1 MARSKTKNKI
11 RRHRRKV
18 KNKRRRQRKKQAAQE
33 GREG

>member
-18 KNKRRRQRKKQAAQE
+18 KNKRRRQRRKREA
-33 GREG
+33 REGA

>member
-18 KNKRRRQRKKQAAQE
+18 KNKRRRQRKKQAAQQ
-33 GREG
+33 G

>member
-18 KNKRRRQRKKQAAQE
+18 KNKRRRQRRKLAAQE
-33 GREG
+33 S

>member
-33 GREG
+33 G

>member
-18 KNKRRRQRKKQAAQE
+18 KNKRRRQRRKQAAQE
-33 GREG
+33 G